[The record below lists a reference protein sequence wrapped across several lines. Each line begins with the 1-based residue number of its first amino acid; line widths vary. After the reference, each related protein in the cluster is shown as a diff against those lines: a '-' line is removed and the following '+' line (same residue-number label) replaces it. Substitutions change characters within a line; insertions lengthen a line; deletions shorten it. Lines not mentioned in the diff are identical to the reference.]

1 MMTEL
6 RKVLKEPRYIKFYWE
21 GVRYGVVIGCLIT
34 ILAFLI
40 AFA

>member
-6 RKVLKEPRYIKFYWE
+6 REVIKEPRYRKFYWE
-21 GVRYGVVIGCLIT
+21 GVRFGFVFGCLIT